1 MTSYPVQTKYM
12 MDNEAF
18 EKEQSSSSKCNHHQE
33 TTSPS
38 PPPSPPPDYETL
50 PGLDTTADLNIS
62 NGEAKPISPVAPDD
76 VALTISDQETS
87 AGEEDPIQVATN
99 VCACEVSNTP
109 CNCRSS
115 PGADSR
121 TPLAMTSPSAAT
133 APQEKSPVCC
143 SKCRPIYERQ
153 GQVPLTLDP
162 TRLLHE
168 VNQGHGVTHLP
179 RSAPKRPD
187 KLSLSQSYQVR
198 DYGSMCACVESGRTD
213 PQCGYHNASKW
224 QLCLPRNTPWWPT
237 LKRCLLVFA
246 ALIPIVF
253 LIVYIV
259 LHQLWKG

>member
-1 MTSYPVQTKYM
+1 MVFVVAKADLSKNKSDESSNKNQSECSDTKSAA
-12 MDNEAF
+12 DD
-18 EKEQSSSSKCNHHQE
+18 EQSPGNVEK
-33 TTSPS
+33 SPLRTYAARVMS
-38 PPPSPPPDYETL
+38 TEGRPPEST
-50 PGLDTTADLNIS
+50 
-62 NGEAKPISPVAPDD
+62 PVCCPEN
-76 VALTISDQETS
+76 SF
-87 AGEEDPIQVATN
+87 
-99 VCACEVSNTP
+99 CH
-109 CNCRSS
+109 
-115 PGADSR
+115 
-121 TPLAMTSPSAAT
+121 AMTSPSAAT